1 MSRSTIA
8 SVSRAGIARLGRIAP
23 TAGSAALLCSLVGAL
38 AALLPLTA
46 PAQGDAGRGKAL
58 YGVCATCHGDNGEGR
73 QEMNA
78 PALAGRETW
87 YLVRQLRNFK
97 SGARGSD
104 SRDIYGLQMAPMAQV
119 LADDQAI
126 DDVVAYIGS
135 LGQ

>member
-1 MSRSTIA
+1 MTRSGI
-8 SVSRAGIARLGRIAP
+8 VRIAGIARP
-23 TAGSAALLCSLVGAL
+23 AGFAALVGAL
-38 AALLPLTA
+38 AGALAALAPLTA
-46 PAQGDAGRGKAL
+46 GAQGNPERGKAL
-58 YGVCATCHGDNGEGR
+58 YAVCATCHGDNAEGR

-97 SGARGSD
+97 SGARGVD

-135 LGQ
+135 LGK